1 MMEDKKIFWGQ
12 ILHTPDQ
19 TKPQPVEMFPGAAPG
34 AYRIGTRSPE
44 FEELMGSIDD
54 EPITDPAAEEASAL
68 GLLRGLLAAIQGQ
81 SGGTDLAALVT
92 LLTAL
97 GQKDFATQTTLVA
110 LLSKMDTLQ
119 EQIDNLQFPANA
131 EPVTPSDTEDL
142 FNVAR
147 GIWVGGAGDIKVDLE
162 TGGTAIVFSNVPSGT
177 ILPIRVKR
185 VYATDTT
192 ATNLVALY

>member
-1 MMEDKKIFWGQ
+1 VAEKIYLKQ
-12 ILHTPDQ
+12 MLHTPDNNPIEV
-19 TKPQPVEMFPGAAPG
+19 TERIPGVFRPCVKD
-34 AYRIGTRSPE
+34 PDM
-44 FEELMGSIDD
+44 EELVGSIDD
-54 EPITDPAAEEASAL
+54 EPVTSPTAEEASAL
-68 GLLRGLLAAIQGQ
+68 GLLRGLLAALQAQAGDTNL
-81 SGGTDLAALVT
+81 GDLAA

-147 GIWVGGAGDIKVDLE
+147 GIWVGGAGDVKVDLE

>member
-1 MMEDKKIFWGQ
+1 MGLKIFLKQ
-12 ILHTPDQ
+12 LLHTPDNNPLEMVESPNPGVYRPAVKVPDIEEVFGAIDE
-19 TKPQPVEMFPGAAPG
+19 TKV
-34 AYRIGTRSPE
+34 
-44 FEELMGSIDD
+44 
-54 EPITDPAAEEASAL
+54 TDPDAAEASAL
-68 GLLRGLLAAIQGQ
+68 GLLRGLLAALQAQAGDTNL
-81 SGGTDLAALVT
+81 GDLAAL
-92 LLTAL
+92 LTAIS
-97 GQKDFATQTTLVA
+97 GKDFATQTTLAAV
-110 LLSKMDTLQ
+110 LSKMDTLQ

-147 GIWVGGAGDIKVDLE
+147 GIWVGGAGDVKVDLE